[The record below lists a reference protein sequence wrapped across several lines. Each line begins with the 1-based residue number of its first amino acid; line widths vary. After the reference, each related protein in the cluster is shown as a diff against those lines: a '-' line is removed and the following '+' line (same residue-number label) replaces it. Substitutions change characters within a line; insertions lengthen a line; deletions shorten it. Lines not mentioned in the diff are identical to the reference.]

1 MNFVCVQYFPNK
13 QNLDFLITLSE
24 GKQVS
29 FSENIAYAPNGWSCI
44 RDTVSVWW
52 MLLDITK
59 ERLLELLSMFDKQ
72 H

>member
-29 FSENIAYAPNGWSCI
+29 FSENIAYAPNG
-44 RDTVSVWW
+44 
-52 MLLDITK
+52 
-59 ERLLELLSMFDKQ
+59 
-72 H
+72 